1 MKTYKLILLGGVIF
15 SLSGCAAITL
25 PKPGSLIK
33 DHRLI
38 GTDSVKLGMTRDEV
52 KEIWGEPDSINYV
65 QNEEL
70 WGGKREEWIY
80 NARYGKIPINA
91 GYLSKTKKLYFDGEN
106 LTNIIQSEE

>member
-1 MKTYKLILLGGVIF
+1 MKTCKLILLGVVIF

-33 DHRLI
+33 DRRLI
-38 GTDSVKLGMTRDEV
+38 GTDSVKLGMTRNEV

-65 QNEEL
+65 KDEEL
-70 WGGKREEWIY
+70 WRGEREEWTY
-80 NARYGKIPINA
+80 DARYRKIPINA

-106 LTNIIQSEE
+106 LTNIIQLEE